1 LKESSASKAFLT
13 TVVAAQG
20 SELTKH
26 PEGKKILTKV
36 FSKPFSFYS
45 FNQTRKFVFEIVR
58 ELNQATKLLKS
69 KTFSSC
75 VAPRLLTFTTS
86 NI

>member
-13 TVVAAQG
+13 TVEAAQG

-36 FSKPFSFYS
+36 FSKLFSFYS

-69 KTFSSC
+69 KLFRA
-75 VAPRLLTFTTS
+75 VWRPDF
-86 NI
+86 

>member
-1 LKESSASKAFLT
+1 VE
-13 TVVAAQG
+13 AAQG

-36 FSKPFSFYS
+36 FSNLFSFYS

-58 ELNQATKLLKS
+58 ELNQATKLLK
-69 KTFSSC
+69 K
-75 VAPRLLTFTTS
+75 
-86 NI
+86 

>member
-13 TVVAAQG
+13 TVVAAVG
-20 SELTKH
+20 CELTKH

-36 FSKPFSFYS
+36 FSKLFFSFYS

-69 KTFSSC
+69 KLFRA
-75 VAPRLLTFTTS
+75 VWRPDF
-86 NI
+86 